1 MLHDHHLSTDLN
13 INLHLRYTV
22 IFGYLQLSADFYLMI
37 LTVKIWKTMQM
48 QQCSEEDTWCQRTDA
63 VDH

>member
-13 INLHLRYTV
+13 ISLHLRYTV
-22 IFGYLQLSADFYLMI
+22 IFGHLQLSADFYLMI

-48 QQCSEEDTWCQRTDA
+48 QQCSEEDT
-63 VDH
+63 